1 MYTTQIFL
9 KISLSLLRVSKEG
22 RGNVERMGRLVL
34 LERRETLGQ
43 LGRQAI
49 KDPRYNIME
58 Q

>member
-1 MYTTQIFL
+1 M
-9 KISLSLLRVSKEG
+9 SKEG